1 MGQASKRGVSGSIC
15 VFEKYIVQALLLYSL
30 NPKFYMGKRYKCI
43 QISHFASASGG
54 LRPQAPYRDFAPRS
68 HWGPSVPDSSWP
80 GPHHVTVNP
89 SIVKSWIRLWGNENN
104 RWNGQNC
111 VYRAVNVIS
120 FRGGGLPSVPC
131 PNFYHQTDVH
141 VYLHARLKH
150 HHPSIDCWP
159 FSAVLPSPQLANAA
173 VQIFRHSAPSWLRF
187 DRPPFPVPVTSAS
200 RFRRCSPN

>member
-120 FRGGGLPSVPC
+120 FRGGGASCTLPQLLSPDRRPC
-131 PNFYHQTDVH
+131 
-141 VYLHARLKH
+141 LHART
-150 HHPSIDCWP
+150 
-159 FSAVLPSPQLANAA
+159 AE
-173 VQIFRHSAPSWLRF
+173 APSSINGLLTFRSCIAISSTRECSCANISPLGTILAPLWS
-187 DRPPFPVPVTSAS
+187 TSISGSGDVSLAFS
-200 RFRRCSPN
+200 SMFT